1 MHIVGSPDSTVFDQ
15 NVFFSVSKFVII
27 SGSTRDSFPVT
38 KSEVVDLSLLE
49 NYQCVDW
56 ADSVGVYAA
65 TGGLLR
71 DSTGN
76 FF

>member
-1 MHIVGSPDSTVFDQ
+1 M
-15 NVFFSVSKFVII
+15 FFSVSKFVIV
-27 SGSTRDSFPVT
+27 SGSTSSLPAT
-38 KSEVVDLSLLE
+38 TSEVVDLSLLE

-71 DSTGN
+71 DRTGN